1 MKYVS
6 RSYVLVIQYKFLY
19 SLCLLVVYGIPHE
32 ISLIMLARNDKF
44 LTVLH
49 PSFSNAIVQKFKIM
63 DDLKE
68 IMVDNSGY
76 CMNAYLYN
84 KETHGHDL
92 ESLENY
98 DTLTQNDVVRTQYM
112 KLPYPAV
119 SQQQLSKEKA
129 YYYTHRK
136 IPYTYIPGLTFEAL
150 NHYLYKGRNTF
161 R

>member
-1 MKYVS
+1 MKYAF
-6 RSYVLVIQYKFLY
+6 RSYVLVIQYKVLY
-19 SLCLLVVYGIPHE
+19 SLCLLVVYGITNE
-32 ISLIMLARNDKF
+32 ISLIMSARNNKF
-44 LTVLH
+44 RVVLH
-49 PSFSNAIVQKFKIM
+49 QSFSNTIVQKFNIM

-68 IMVDNSGY
+68 LMVDNSEY
-76 CMNAYLYN
+76 CMNAYLYH
-84 KETHGHDL
+84 KETHGNYL

-98 DTLTQNDVVRTQYM
+98 DTLTQNDVVRMQYM

-119 SQQQLSKEKA
+119 SHQQLSKEKA